1 MAGQRSGRNHKE
13 DSKAISKEGS
23 LHQLE
28 GLLGVS
34 FHNRNLLRK
43 AVTHSS
49 FEGGGPAA
57 GNERLEFLGDA
68 VLKLTCA
75 WYFYEKDPVLAEG
88 ELSAIVGQ
96 IVSERSLASAAVRL
110 GLSRFLMVSHSLEV
124 TGGRELPSVLADA
137 FEAVIGAVFL
147 DQGLNEARDFVVNN
161 LQLDTIDTRDC
172 LKGASFRNYKADL
185 QELCQKK
192 GKALPEYRVVR
203 EEGPDHDKTFAVSVY
218 SEETSVGRGV
228 GKTKKEA
235 EQAAAEDALN
245 HVIFD

>member
-1 MAGQRSGRNHKE
+1 
-13 DSKAISKEGS
+13 
-23 LHQLE
+23 
-28 GLLGVS
+28 
-34 FHNRNLLRK
+34 
-43 AVTHSS
+43 
-49 FEGGGPAA
+49 
-57 GNERLEFLGDA
+57 
-68 VLKLTCA
+68 
-75 WYFYEKDPVLAEG
+75 
-88 ELSAIVGQ
+88 
-96 IVSERSLASAAVRL
+96 
-110 GLSRFLMVSHSLEV
+110 MVSHSLEV

-147 DQGLNEARDFVVNN
+147 DQGLNAARDFVVNN